1 MSRTP
6 SYFFSASPPE
16 RRRAS
21 GDRFSHA
28 RVEVPSNSE
37 PISLNIV
44 SAAPRLSV
52 LFAIVGLVLVVF
64 AGRLV
69 ELQIVHGQTYR
80 SRSERNRLRLVTVPA
95 PRGDIRD
102 RFGRTLA
109 ESVPD
114 FVLTVTPNDLP
125 LNQEARL
132 QTLDQ
137 LTHLTGVSRQGLEA
151 AMTNPRLRATD
162 PATILDHLTYER
174 ALNLMIQ
181 TIDLPGVAIQPVPTR
196 SYPLGPAAAAVIGY
210 IGNISEDELAAA
222 PQASPLDATGKAGL
236 EKTYNGELSGRD
248 GQRQVEHDVQNR
260 EQRVT
265 NQRPPEPGQTLVTS
279 VDLELQQRLY
289 DRLSQAVKS
298 AHSPG
303 GAAVALDPQTGQV
316 LALVSLPSYDD
327 NWFVTDGH
335 GGDVARVLNDE
346 SKPLLNRAVA
356 GQYPSGSIIKPI
368 IATAALA
375 ERLITP
381 NTAVISVG
389 GFKVGADFFPD
400 WKAGGH
406 GLTNVLKALAES
418 VNTFFYAI
426 GGGYERQSGL
436 GVDRMVK
443 YLSLFGWGT
452 KLGIDIPGETSGLLP
467 TAEWRNTKRASPW
480 KLGDTYHL
488 AIGQG
493 DVQVTPLQIAASV
506 SAIANDGRLYQ
517 PTLVQQI
524 LDPNNQVA
532 KQLTPRVLNQRVTPA
547 ASLEVVRQGMRQGV
561 LAGSSRAL
569 QSLPVTSAGKTGTA
583 QFGRQGKTHAW
594 FAAFAPYDR
603 PQIAIAVIVEAGG
616 EGSAAAEPVAK
627 DVLQWYFTRTMTAD
641 SGLNEQTR

>member
-1 MSRTP
+1 MSRAPFFFFPESPSRRRGADGSRFPRARIQTP
-6 SYFFSASPPE
+6 S
-16 RRRAS
+16 
-21 GDRFSHA
+21 G
-28 RVEVPSNSE
+28 NE
-37 PISLNIV
+37 PISLNVV
-44 SAAPRLSV
+44 STAPRLSI
-52 LFAIVGLVLVVF
+52 LFAIVGLALAVF

-102 RFGRTLA
+102 RRGRTLA

-114 FVLTVTPNDLP
+114 FALTVTSNDLP
-125 LNQEARL
+125 SNREARS
-132 QTLDQ
+132 QTLDRLAQ
-137 LTHLTGVSRQGLEA
+137 LTGVSRQRMET
-151 AMTNPRLRATD
+151 AMANPRLRATD
-162 PATILDHLTYER
+162 PATIIDHLAYER

-181 TIDLPGVAIQPVPTR
+181 TVDLPGVMIQPVPTR

-210 IGNISEDELAAA
+210 IGNISEEELVAA
-222 PQASPLDATGKAGL
+222 PQAGPLDVTGKTGL
-236 EKTYNGELSGRD
+236 EKMYNRELTGRD

-265 NQRPPEPGQTLVTS
+265 NQRPSEPGQTLVTS
-279 VDLELQQRLY
+279 IDLELQQRLY
-289 DRLSQAVKS
+289 DRLAQAVKS
-298 AHSPG
+298 ARSPG

-316 LALVSLPSYDD
+316 LALVTLPSYDD

-335 GGDVARVLNDE
+335 GGDVARVLNDG

-368 IATAALA
+368 LATAALA
-375 ERLITP
+375 ERLITV
-381 NTAVISVG
+381 NTTVLSVG

-406 GLTNVLKALAES
+406 GLTNVLQALAES

-426 GGGYERQSGL
+426 AGGYQEQSGL

-443 YLSLFGWGT
+443 YLSLFGWGQE
-452 KLGIDIPGETSGLLP
+452 LGIDLPGEASGLLP

-506 SAIANDGRLYQ
+506 SAVANGGTLYR

-524 LDPNNQVA
+524 LDPNNRLIR
-532 KQLTPRVLNQRVTPA
+532 QLTPRVLNQRVAPA

-594 FAAFAPYDR
+594 FAAFAPYEQ
-603 PQIAIAVIVEAGG
+603 PQIVVAVIVEAGG
-616 EGSAAAEPVAK
+616 EGNTTAEPVAK
-627 DVLQWYFTRTMTAD
+627 DVLQWYFTRSSTD
-641 SGLNEQTR
+641 